1 MFMSKKIEMVMVKH
15 LLNYTSLMEC
25 MSIVVDG
32 KVYLWDRWNPSDVL
46 GEENGTNYICLRDI
60 EWFERTLDDRTIL
73 FHENGEEHSLTFV
86 EKRTI
91 GGLLNELLKND

>member
-1 MFMSKKIEMVMVKH
+1 MGKNIEMVMMKH
-15 LLNYTSLMEC
+15 LLNYVSLMEG

-46 GEENGTNYICLRDI
+46 GEEGGTNYICLSDI
-60 EWFERTLDDRTIL
+60 DWFERTLDDRSIL
-73 FHENGEEHSLTFV
+73 FHENGKEHSLTFV

-91 GGLLNELLKND
+91 GGLVNELLKND